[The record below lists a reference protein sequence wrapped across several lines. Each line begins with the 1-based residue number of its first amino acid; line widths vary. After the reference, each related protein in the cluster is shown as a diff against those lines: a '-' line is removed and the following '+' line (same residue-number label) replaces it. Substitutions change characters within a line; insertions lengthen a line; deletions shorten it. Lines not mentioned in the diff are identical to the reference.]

1 VHLPYIEMT
10 TAVQNLP
17 DRDRRTHLLW
27 VMAAAILILN
37 LIDGVVTLAV
47 VHAGAAE
54 EANPLMAL
62 SLTWGD
68 VEFMI
73 IKLGLV
79 SLGVALLWR
88 MRNNRYA
95 AVAMT
100 SLAAIYSLVFLYHFR
115 SMHVLVTTLAS

>member
-1 VHLPYIEMT
+1 MHLPYIGMT
-10 TAVQNLP
+10 TPVGTL
-17 DRDRRTHLLW
+17 RHDRRTQLLW
-27 VMAAAILILN
+27 MMAAAILILN

-62 SLTWGD
+62 SLNWGN
-68 VEFMI
+68 VEFMM

-88 MRNNRYA
+88 MRYNRYA

-100 SLAAIYSLVFLYHFR
+100 SLAAIYSLVFVYHFR
-115 SMHVLVTTLAS
+115 SMHILMATLYG